1 MKSKKITTFF
11 ILTAMLAGV
20 VSCGSGNGDVVT
32 TSGGEATD
40 TTTAGETEIHD
51 DLPELNYNGDEF
63 TILVE
68 DYGGYC
74 GADFWVEESDGDI
87 VNDSI
92 YNKNRIVSER
102 LNLDIKWNLFTHF
115 WDDQKEF
122 LTTLRSG
129 VLAGD
134 GAYDIVAGLG
144 YFMPSFVTDGVLS
157 DMSELPYIDLTK
169 PWWSEK
175 FMEASSLDGKYYF
188 VTGDASLG
196 LIKNMFCVYEN
207 LDLAEKLGAE
217 NLYDVVREGKWTL
230 DKMREVSSLYYAD
243 LDGDTKAGQA
253 DQFGLL
259 LNSGNHITGFIEPF
273 DVNIV
278 DLSGDDPK
286 LVYGNAHNTD
296 VVSKLIDMM
305 FKTEGIYYDTKG
317 ESETAFQSIFRNCNV
332 LLATG
337 WFMHTEA
344 FRDIDFGYGV
354 LPYPKWDETQENYN
368 TTVLTT
374 YSVMSVPADCTDKD
388 RAAAVCEALA
398 YESWKSVTPAYFE
411 TALKVKYVADN
422 DSAQMFDIIRDGVSF
437 DFGYIYTMPMDGI
450 SDRFKETVYNKKN
463 WTTEYAKFESASEK
477 KLGSLVEAIR
487 DVTQ

>member
-102 LNLDIKWNLFTHF
+102 LNLDINWVMFTHN
-115 WDDQKEF
+115 WDDRSEF
-122 LTTLRSG
+122 TTKFRSG

-134 GAYDIVAGLG
+134 GSYDLAAGLG
-144 YFMPSFVTDGVLS
+144 YFMPSFVSDGILS
-157 DMSELPYIDLTK
+157 DMSTLPYIDPEK
-169 PWWSEK
+169 PWWSDK
-175 FMEASSLDGKYYF
+175 FMKASSIDGKYYF

-207 LDLAEKLGAE
+207 LDLAEKLGVE
-217 NLYDVVREGKWTL
+217 NLYDVVRDGKWTL
-230 DKMREVSSLYYAD
+230 DKMREVASLYYVD

-259 LNSGNHITGFIEPF
+259 LNSSNHFTGFIESLGV
-273 DVNIV
+273 DIV
-278 DLSGDDPK
+278 DISGDDPK
-286 LVYGNAHNTD
+286 LVFGNAHNTD
-296 VVSKLIDMM
+296 VISKLTDMIYN
-305 FKTEGIYYDTKG
+305 TDGIYFDKKG
-317 ESETAFQSIFRNCNV
+317 EEETMYNSIFRDGNV

-337 WFMHTEA
+337 WLMHTDA
-344 FRDIDFGYGV
+344 FRDVNFGYGV
-354 LPYPKWDETQENYN
+354 LPYPKWDESQMDYA

-374 YSVMSVPADCTDKD
+374 YSVLTIPTDCADKE